1 MDAPFF
7 YNDRENIIAAVEQEM
22 AENDNVAAAYIF
34 GSIIESGIFND
45 IDILILPEK
54 SALNHIFL
62 TYKISANLAEKLSIS
77 SDFIDAILLDLEK
90 TDPLILGEALK
101 TGRLIK
107 NQNPD
112 YLSDKLEEVS
122 SFFLINEA
130 VLYRRQVLLRE
141 QLEK

>member
-1 MDAPFF
+1 MNPPLLNKDK
-7 YNDRENIIAAVEQEM
+7 ENIIAAVKQEM

-34 GSIIESGIFND
+34 GSILEPGIFND

-54 SALNHIFL
+54 NALNDIFL
-62 TYKISANLAEKLSIS
+62 IYEISANLAEKIHIS
-77 SDFIDAILLDLEK
+77 SDDIDMVLLDLEK

-101 TGRLIK
+101 KGQLIK

-130 VLYRRQVLLRE
+130 VLYRRQELLRE
-141 QLEK
+141 QLEE

>member
-1 MDAPFF
+1 
-7 YNDRENIIAAVEQEM
+7 M

-34 GSIIESGIFND
+34 GSILESEIFND
-45 IDILILPEK
+45 VDILILPEK
-54 SALNHIFL
+54 NALNHIFL
-62 TYKISANLAEKLSIS
+62 TYKISANLSEKLNIS

-90 TDPLILGEALK
+90 TDPLVLGEALK

-112 YLSDKLEEVS
+112 YLSDKLEEIS

-141 QLEK
+141 QLD